1 MGGYCVCVGEGRYV
15 EEVIWKMLITEK
27 QMINDMEEWLK
38 KARSMLKEVAVT
50 TDQGLVGLRAEDKSY
65 AENQLENAINM
76 MERLDG
82 ELLSIQMLVWD
93 LRKMKGYE

>member
-93 LRKMKGYE
+93 LRKVRGYE

>member
-1 MGGYCVCVGEGRYV
+1 VR
-15 EEVIWKMLITEK
+15 WKMLITEK

-76 MERLDG
+76 MEHLDG
-82 ELLSIQMLVWD
+82 ELLSIQMLIWD

>member
-1 MGGYCVCVGEGRYV
+1 M
-15 EEVIWKMLITEK
+15 WKMLITEE
-27 QMINDMEEWLK
+27 QMIDNMEEWLK
-38 KARSMLKEVAVT
+38 KARGMLKEIAVT

-82 ELLSIQMLVWD
+82 ELLSIQMLIWD
-93 LRKMKGYE
+93 LRKVKGYE

>member
-1 MGGYCVCVGEGRYV
+1 VR
-15 EEVIWKMLITEK
+15 WKMLITEER
-27 QMINDMEEWLK
+27 MINDMEEWLK

-65 AENQLENAINM
+65 AENQLENAISM

-82 ELLSIQMLVWD
+82 ELLSIQMLIWD
-93 LRKMKGYE
+93 LKKVKGYE

>member
-1 MGGYCVCVGEGRYV
+1 M
-15 EEVIWKMLITEK
+15 WKMLITEE
-27 QMINDMEEWLK
+27 QMIDNMEEWLK
-38 KARSMLKEVAVT
+38 KARGMLKEIAVT

>member
-1 MGGYCVCVGEGRYV
+1 
-15 EEVIWKMLITEK
+15 MLITEER
-27 QMINDMEEWLK
+27 MINDMEKWLK

-76 MERLDG
+76 MEHLDG
-82 ELLSIQMLVWD
+82 ELLSIQMLIWD

>member
-1 MGGYCVCVGEGRYV
+1 VR
-15 EEVIWKMLITEK
+15 WKMLITEK

-38 KARSMLKEVAVT
+38 KARSMLKEVAVI

-65 AENQLENAINM
+65 AENQLENAINI
-76 MERLDG
+76 MEHLDG

-93 LRKMKGYE
+93 LKKVKGYE

>member
-1 MGGYCVCVGEGRYV
+1 VR
-15 EEVIWKMLITEK
+15 WKMLITEK

-50 TDQGLVGLRAEDKSY
+50 TDQGLVGLRVEDKSY

-82 ELLSIQMLVWD
+82 ELLSIQMFVWD
-93 LRKMKGYE
+93 LKKVKGYE

>member
-1 MGGYCVCVGEGRYV
+1 MV
-15 EEVIWKMLITEK
+15 EEVWWKMLITEK

-50 TDQGLVGLRAEDKSY
+50 TDQGLVGLRGEDKSY

-93 LRKMKGYE
+93 LKKVKGYE

>member
-1 MGGYCVCVGEGRYV
+1 
-15 EEVIWKMLITEK
+15 MLITEK

-38 KARSMLKEVAVT
+38 RARSMLKEVGVT

-93 LRKMKGYE
+93 LRKMRGYE